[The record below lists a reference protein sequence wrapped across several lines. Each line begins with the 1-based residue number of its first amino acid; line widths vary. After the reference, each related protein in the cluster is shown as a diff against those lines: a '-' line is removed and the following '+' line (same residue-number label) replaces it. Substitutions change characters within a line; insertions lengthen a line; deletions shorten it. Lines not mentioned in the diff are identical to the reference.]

1 MDDRALVELFLQRD
15 ETAPEKAAETYRSAC
30 IGVAMNLLHDKEDA
44 EECVN
49 DVWLTAWERIPPEE
63 PTYFGAWLCRV
74 ARNLALKRLEHK
86 QAQKRTAEVLPLD
99 ELAESLRGVGED
111 FTEDSRLRQVIN
123 DFLREL
129 PKESRQM
136 FLRRYWFGNSVKD
149 IARRFACTESRVKS
163 SLFRTRNMLRG
174 YLEKEGVSV

>member
-1 MDDRALVELFLQRD
+1 MDDRILVELFLQRD

-30 IGVAMNLLHDKEDA
+30 TGVAMNILHDQQDA

-49 DVWLTAWERIPPEE
+49 DVWLAAWERIPPEE
-63 PTYFGAWLCRV
+63 PVHFGAWLCRV
-74 ARNLALKRLEHK
+74 ARNLALKRLEHDR
-86 QAQKRTAEVLPLD
+86 AQKRHAETLPLD

-123 DFLREL
+123 GFLRGLSAEN
-129 PKESRQM
+129 RQI
-136 FLRRYWFGNSVKD
+136 FLRRYWFGDSVKD
-149 IARRFACTESRVKS
+149 IAKRFACTENRVKS
-163 SLFRTRNMLRG
+163 SLFRTRNGLRA

>member
-1 MDDRALVELFLQRD
+1 MDDRILVELFLQRD

-30 IGVAMNLLHDKEDA
+30 TGVAMNILHDQQDA

-49 DVWLTAWERIPPEE
+49 DVWLAAWERIPPEE
-63 PTYFGAWLCRV
+63 PVHFGAWLCRV
-74 ARNLALKRLEHK
+74 ARNLALKRLEHDR
-86 QAQKRTAEVLPLD
+86 AQKRHAETLPLD

-123 DFLREL
+123 GFLRGLSAEN
-129 PKESRQM
+129 RQM
-136 FLRRYWFGNSVKD
+136 FLRRYWFGDSVKD
-149 IARRFACTESRVKS
+149 IAKRFACTENRVKS
-163 SLFRTRNMLRG
+163 SLFRTRNGLRA

>member
-15 ETAPEKAAETYRSAC
+15 ETAPEKAAEAYRNAC
-30 IGVAMNLLHDKEDA
+30 IGVAMNILHDKEDA

-111 FTEDSRLRQVIN
+111 FTEDARLRQLIN
-123 DFLREL
+123 DFLRSLTAENR
-129 PKESRQM
+129 KM
-136 FLRRYWFGNSVKD
+136 FLRRYWFGDSVKE
-149 IARRFACTESRVKS
+149 IAERFGCTESRVKS
-163 SLFRTRNMLRG
+163 SLFRTRNAMRN
-174 YLEKEGVSV
+174 YLEQEGEFV